1 MSELKDE
8 QFKSIMESIDI
19 DIEDIDEKEIVR
31 LEDEIEADI
40 VYETK
45 SHNWLKLLVVIPIG
59 LVVFAVFV
67 GVIFLSQV
75 KIVPVEGIV
84 GAEYSVVGVS
94 IIPDS
99 YRANPKDI
107 VEGGTVV
114 IGSSSDFI
122 GPFMKSFEIAEVG
135 KTSSQYI
142 YIKQEGTKDLKRI
155 PIFDVLYVVNP
166 PSETDTK

>member
-1 MSELKDE
+1 
-8 QFKSIMESIDI
+8 MESIDI
-19 DIEDIDEKEIVR
+19 DIEDIDEKEVVR

-45 SHNWLKLLVVIPIG
+45 SRNWLKLLAVIPIG
-59 LVVFAVFV
+59 LIVFAVFV

-75 KIVPVEGIV
+75 KIVPIEGIV
-84 GAEYSVVGVS
+84 GAKYSMAGVS

-99 YRANPKDI
+99 YKANPKDI
-107 VEGGTVV
+107 VEGGTIV

-122 GPFMKSFEIAEVG
+122 GPFMKSFEVAEVG
-135 KTSSQYI
+135 KTSDQYI

-155 PIFDVLYVVNP
+155 PIFDVLYVVNSTP
-166 PSETDTK
+166 KTDTK